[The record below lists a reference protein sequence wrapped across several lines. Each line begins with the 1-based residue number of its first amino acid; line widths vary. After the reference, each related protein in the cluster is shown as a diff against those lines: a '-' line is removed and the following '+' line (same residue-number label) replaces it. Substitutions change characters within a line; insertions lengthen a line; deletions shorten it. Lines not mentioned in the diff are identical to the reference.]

1 MKNTTNRKES
11 AMKVMAG
18 IDLHSNNAM
27 CGLMDMQGK
36 RLGHRKVAC
45 KLEEVLKVFEPYRK
59 QIDTVAVESTYNWY
73 WLVDGLM
80 DQGYKVALANPA
92 QIDQYDGL
100 KHTDDK
106 SDVFFLTELLRLGI
120 LPTGYIYDRQRRPG
134 LLRRRLSLVRQRTA
148 LILSFK
154 NLHVRNTGVD
164 LGLGRVKSL
173 GVLEGKNLFEHP
185 CDRLIAEEQ
194 LTVMRQLDRSID
206 RIEKVVLK
214 VVKQLPCYRRLQTIP
229 GIGMILGLT
238 ITLETGEVNRFATAG
253 DYASYCRC
261 VKSQR
266 LSNQKSK
273 GRNNRKCGNK
283 YLAWAFVEAANC
295 ALRSDGQCRKFYER
309 KKAQRNGIVGIK
321 ALACK
326 LSKAAWHIMSR
337 EVDFEPER
345 VFGARK

>member
-1 MKNTTNRKES
+1 
-11 AMKVMAG
+11 MKVMAG

-27 CGLMDMQGK
+27 CGLMDIQGK
-36 RLGHRKVAC
+36 RLAHRKVAC
-45 KLEEVLKVFEPYRK
+45 KLEEVLEVFEPYRK
-59 QIDTVAVESTYNWY
+59 RIDTVAVESTYNWY

-120 LPTGYIYDRQRRPG
+120 LPTGYIYDRRSRPVRD
-134 LLRRRLSLVRQRTA
+134 LLRRRLSLVRQRTS

-154 NLHVRNTGVD
+154 NLHVRNTGTD
-164 LGLGRVKSL
+164 LGLSRVKSL
-173 GVLEGKNLFEHP
+173 GVMEGKNLFEHP

-206 RIEKVVLK
+206 RIEKAVLK
-214 VVKQLPCYRRLQTIP
+214 VVKALPCYRRLQTIP

-238 ITLETGEVNRFATAG
+238 ITLETGEIKRFASAG

-266 LSNQKSK
+266 WSNQKSK
-273 GRNNRKCGNK
+273 GKNNRKCGNQ
-283 YLAWAFVEAANC
+283 YLAWAFVEAANG

-326 LSKAAWHIMSR
+326 LSKAAWHILSR
-337 EVDFEPER
+337 GVNFEPER
-345 VFGARK
+345 VFGGRT

>member
-1 MKNTTNRKES
+1 MKI
-11 AMKVMAG
+11 MAA

-36 RLGHRKVAC
+36 RLAHRKVAC
-45 KLEEVLKVFEPYRK
+45 KLEEVLEALAPYQK

-80 DQGYKVALANPA
+80 DQSYKVVLANPA

-106 SDVFFLTELLRLGI
+106 SDVFFLAELLRLGI
-120 LPTGYIYDRQRRPG
+120 LPTGYIYDRQTRPVRD
-134 LLRRRLSLVRQRTA
+134 LLRRRLNLVRQRTA

-173 GVLEGKNLFEHP
+173 GISEGKNLFEHP

-194 LTVMRQLDRSID
+194 LTVMRQLDRSIE
-206 RIEKVVLK
+206 RIEKTVLK
-214 VVKQLPCYRRLQTIP
+214 VVKQLPCYRRLRTIP
-229 GIGMILGLT
+229 GIGTILGLT
-238 ITLETGEVNRFATAG
+238 ITLETGEVKRFATAG

-266 LSNQKSK
+266 WSNQKSK
-273 GRNNRKCGNK
+273 GKNNRKCGNK
-283 YLAWAFVEAANC
+283 YLAWAFVEVANC
-295 ALRSDGQCRKFYER
+295 ALRSDGRCRKFYER

-337 EVDFEPER
+337 GVNFESER
-345 VFGARK
+345 VFGGRT

>member
-1 MKNTTNRKES
+1 
-11 AMKVMAG
+11 
-18 IDLHSNNAM
+18 
-27 CGLMDMQGK
+27 
-36 RLGHRKVAC
+36 VAC
-45 KLEEVLKVFEPYRK
+45 KLEEVLKVFAPYQK

-73 WLVDGLM
+73 WLVDGLTEH
-80 DQGYKVALANPA
+80 GYKVALANPA

-120 LPTGYIYDRQRRPG
+120 LPTGHIYDRQTRPVRD

-164 LGLGRVKSL
+164 LGLARVKSL
-173 GVLEGKNLFEHP
+173 GVSEGKNLFEHP

-194 LTVMRQLDRSID
+194 LTLMRQLDQSID
-206 RIEKVVLK
+206 RIEKAVLK
-214 VVKQLPCYRRLQTIP
+214 VVKALPCYRRLQTIP

-238 ITLETGEVNRFATAG
+238 ITLETGEVSRFATAG

-273 GRNNRKCGNK
+273 GKNNRKCGNK
-283 YLAWAFVEAANC
+283 YLAWVFVEAANC
-295 ALRSDGQCRKFYER
+295 ALRSDPQCRKFYER
-309 KKAQRNGIVGIK
+309 KKVQRNGIVGIK

-337 EVDFEPER
+337 EVDFESER
-345 VFGARK
+345 VFGGRT

>member
-1 MKNTTNRKES
+1 
-11 AMKVMAG
+11 MKVMAG

-36 RLGHRKVAC
+36 RLAHRKVAC
-45 KLEEVLKVFEPYRK
+45 KLEEVLQVFEPYRK

-80 DQGYKVALANPA
+80 DRGYKVALANPA

-120 LPTGYIYDRQRRPG
+120 LPTGYIYDRQTRPVRD

-164 LGLGRVKSL
+164 LGLARVKSL
-173 GVLEGKNLFEHP
+173 GICEGKNLFEHP

-194 LTVMRQLDRSID
+194 LTVMRQLDQSID
-206 RIEKVVLK
+206 RIERAVLK
-214 VVKQLPCYRRLQTIP
+214 VVKALPCYRRLQTIP

-238 ITLETGEVNRFATAG
+238 ITLETGPIGRFPTAG

-273 GRNNRKCGNK
+273 GKNNRKCGNK

-295 ALRSDGQCRKFYER
+295 ALRSDVQCRKFYER

-337 EVDFEPER
+337 SVDFESER
-345 VFGARK
+345 VFGGRT